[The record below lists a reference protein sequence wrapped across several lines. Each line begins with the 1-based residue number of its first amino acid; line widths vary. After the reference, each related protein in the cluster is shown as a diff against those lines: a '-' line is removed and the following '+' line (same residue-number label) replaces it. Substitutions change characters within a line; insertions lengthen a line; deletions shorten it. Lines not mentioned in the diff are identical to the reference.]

1 MRMGVLKKPM
11 TDNQQISNGRLRLG
25 VIILVVGFLSPL
37 LIPLVTKTGWSVGL
51 KATVSGLLAFG
62 IPEIFMLIAVA
73 VMGKAGYEY
82 IKEKSLKYL
91 KHFAPPDEVSLT
103 RYRIGIVLFTT
114 PLLIGWLQP
123 YLGHFLTVLNE
134 VPLWLDIV
142 GDSIFIS
149 SFFILG
155 GNFWDKLSGLFKYSN

>member
-1 MRMGVLKKPM
+1 MSEIPKIPK
-11 TDNQQISNGRLRLG
+11 SRLILG
-25 VIILVVGFLSPL
+25 VSILVIGFLSPL
-37 LIPLVTKTGWSVGL
+37 LIPLVTRADWSVGL

-82 IKEKSLKYL
+82 IKEKGLKYL
-91 KHFAPPDEVSLT
+91 KRFAPPDKVSLT
-103 RYRIGIVLFTT
+103 RYRIGIVLFTA

-123 YLGHFLTVLNE
+123 YLGHFFTVLNE
-134 VPLWLDIV
+134 VSLWQYIV
-142 GDSIFIS
+142 GDTIFIS
-149 SFFILG
+149 SFFVLG